1 MSSTPISLTADPEPP
16 LDRLAREL
24 ALNYLDTSLKSEE
37 LLGSG
42 RNDRIRE
49 TFADES
55 IADTAPGP
63 SRNILVLGAGASLGA
78 FGPVA
83 FPAARK
89 AMDDIDR
96 LLGPRPRAISKRIN
110 DEKRRLQIAYDYA
123 GASEDFETHLAILSS
138 IYSPGTIANH
148 LSTMYAERYWPHLT
162 FELIAHMLKHRFVDA
177 VINFNFDELLDQ
189 AIQEELG
196 RTEYHHII
204 SDGDCQTMKD
214 IMVGGRLKVP
224 IHIKPHGTAR
234 HRSTLRFTKEH
245 YFTLPDNMRDFL
257 QLLVAGYTQDD
268 ESGQRYRTNIISVGF
283 GMGSIEL
290 LEMLRYSMQKVN
302 GKRAPGIHLFH
313 INQPDFRPTMARL
326 AGKTGI
332 RGQGLIEVDA
342 AAGLHDTI
350 RRLVGKIGDHFKDAY
365 KPRGTARH
373 EFVHQLFVD
382 ESARTRVPAGKV
394 DGRENLDYY
403 RARLCA
409 ELVLSLAKGR
419 GRVDLSTLVDDRV
432 GIYFDA
438 MRRQAEDT
446 GAPGG
451 ESTVSLEGIL
461 ALFKSRRLVRG
472 GMDQNILTAQCYGNE
487 PESDLGRWLWESL
500 RLALDNIGND
510 TLSQHAEKM
519 RKSGPGSPPALLQAL
534 VDSDARDINA
544 DFRHRHLLL
553 SAEPVRDEILHTNL
567 SYTLK
572 FAEMLRETWDVLL
585 AVSEY
590 ARVLDRIERVPGTNL
605 RGRRIC
611 LILAETEQTDT
622 SEERVQGFR
631 DRHPETTLEVYQI
644 PFWMHNHHMVI
655 TFQRKTGRDGKHTP
669 DYLRAIHYD
678 RRGLSNRI
686 NPVSFGK
693 DDAEDLKRLGES
705 FFSYATSALLLK
717 DRDQVTAYVRKRST
731 WNQERSA
738 REVKGGNPSVPQDAL
753 VDAVKAGLLGEWLN
767 GRAAP

>member
-1 MSSTPISLTADPEPP
+1 
-16 LDRLAREL
+16 
-24 ALNYLDTSLKSEE
+24 
-37 LLGSG
+37 
-42 RNDRIRE
+42 
-49 TFADES
+49 
-55 IADTAPGP
+55 
-63 SRNILVLGAGASLGA
+63 
-78 FGPVA
+78 
-83 FPAARK
+83 
-89 AMDDIDR
+89 
-96 LLGPRPRAISKRIN
+96 
-110 DEKRRLQIAYDYA
+110 
-123 GASEDFETHLAILSS
+123 
-138 IYSPGTIANH
+138 
-148 LSTMYAERYWPHLT
+148 
-162 FELIAHMLKHRFVDA
+162 
-177 VINFNFDELLDQ
+177 
-189 AIQEELG
+189 
-196 RTEYHHII
+196 
-204 SDGDCQTMKD
+204 
-214 IMVGGRLKVP
+214 
-224 IHIKPHGTAR
+224 
-234 HRSTLRFTKEH
+234 
-245 YFTLPDNMRDFL
+245 
-257 QLLVAGYTQDD
+257 
-268 ESGQRYRTNIISVGF
+268 
-283 GMGSIEL
+283 
-290 LEMLRYSMQKVN
+290 
-302 GKRAPGIHLFH
+302 
-313 INQPDFRPTMARL
+313 
-326 AGKTGI
+326 
-332 RGQGLIEVDA
+332 
-342 AAGLHDTI
+342 
-350 RRLVGKIGDHFKDAY
+350 
-365 KPRGTARH
+365 
-373 EFVHQLFVD
+373 
-382 ESARTRVPAGKV
+382 
-394 DGRENLDYY
+394 
-403 RARLCA
+403 
-409 ELVLSLAKGR
+409 
-419 GRVDLSTLVDDRV
+419 
-432 GIYFDA
+432 
-438 MRRQAEDT
+438 
-446 GAPGG
+446 
-451 ESTVSLEGIL
+451 
-461 ALFKSRRLVRG
+461 
-472 GMDQNILTAQCYGNE
+472 
-487 PESDLGRWLWESL
+487 LWESL